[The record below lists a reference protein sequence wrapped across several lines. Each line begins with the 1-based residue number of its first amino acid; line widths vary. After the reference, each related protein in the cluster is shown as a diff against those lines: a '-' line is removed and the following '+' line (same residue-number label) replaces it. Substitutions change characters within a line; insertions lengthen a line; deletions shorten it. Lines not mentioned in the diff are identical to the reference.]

1 MDDLQF
7 ADGDPLNDPAWQKA
21 EKPKRRSGRHIGCSV
36 SWLAWVLPL
45 VRSKQQLALALYLYR
60 RCSIYR
66 SNTVT
71 VPTRQLA
78 EFGISR
84 WGKMRLL
91 LWLER
96 VGILTI
102 EQTPGQTAKVRLLH
116 WPDPPDG

>member
-1 MDDLQF
+1 MTDDVQF
-7 ADGDPLNDPAWQKA
+7 VNGDPLKDPAWEAQ
-21 EKPKRRSGRHIGCSV
+21 KPKRRSSRHIGCSV
-36 SWLAWVLPL
+36 SWFAWVLPL

-60 RCSIYR
+60 RCSICR
-66 SNTVT
+66 SKTVT
-71 VPTRQLA
+71 VPTGQLT

-96 VGILTI
+96 AGILAI